1 MIFAALPLE
10 DCEGATLAHSLKT
23 PALRLRKGTVLTRAH
38 LDTLA
43 EAGIGELTVAR
54 LDADDV
60 KEDRAAAL
68 IAEAVAGPG
77 VQVERAFT
85 GRANIFAKEP
95 GLLVVERAEID
106 RLNRIDPA
114 ITLATLEAYTPVEA
128 GRMVATVKIIPY
140 AVAGSLVAKASAHG
154 PEGLLRLAPFKPMK
168 VALVSTRLP
177 SLKESTI
184 DKTVTVTAERL
195 NPADATVLAD
205 IRIPHEAK
213 AVADALNE
221 AREAGADLIIIFGAS
236 ANVDRGDVVPAGLE
250 SAGGRVEHFGMPVD
264 PGNLLVLGHL
274 GSIPVIGAPGCAR
287 SPAENGFDWVLR
299 RTLAGLPVTAHDLT
313 GLGVGGLLME
323 IVSRPQPREGGPAQ
337 AEPGVRQ
344 APRIAILVL
353 AAGRS
358 TRMGGPNKLLATI
371 DGEPLVR
378 IATRHALEAEPS
390 AVTVVTGHMQDAVA
404 DALCGLDVHLVH
416 NEDHAQ
422 GLSTSLKVGIAA
434 LPEDTDA
441 VLVMLA
447 DMPRITPEIIQL
459 LMAAYDPAHDGL
471 IVVPTAAGKKGNPVL
486 WSSRYF
492 PQLLEIHGDV
502 GARHLIGANPQAVVE
517 VEIGE
522 AARLDLDTPQA
533 LEAAGGRITPGT
545 RDAR

>member
-1 MIFAALPLE
+1 MIFATLALAE
-10 DCEGATLAHSLKT
+10 CAGAVLAHSLKT
-23 PALRLRKGTVLTRAH
+23 PALRLRKGTELTRDH

-43 EAGIGELTVAR
+43 KAGVTELTVAR
-54 LDADDV
+54 LDEDDV

-85 GRANIFAKEP
+85 GRANIFANKA
-95 GLLVVERAEID
+95 GLLVVDREEID

-114 ITLATLEAYTPVEA
+114 ITLATLEAYAPVEA

-140 AVAGSLVAKASAHG
+140 AVAGGLVAKASAHG
-154 PEGLLRLAPFKPMK
+154 PDGLLRLAPYKPMR

-184 DKTVTVTAERL
+184 DKTVAVMVERL
-195 NPADATVLAD
+195 APAGARLLAD
-205 IRIPHEAK
+205 LRIAHEAE
-213 AVADALNE
+213 ALAE
-221 AREAGADLIIIFGAS
+221 ALQKAREAGAELIIVFGAS
-236 ANVDRGDVVPAGLE
+236 ANVDRGDVVPDGIE
-250 SAGGRVEHFGMPVD
+250 KAGGRVEHFGMPVD

-323 IVSRPQPREGGPAQ
+323 IVSRPQPREGGQ
-337 AEPGVRQ
+337 LEEERGMKKS
-344 APRIAILVL
+344 PRIAVLIL

-371 DGEPLVR
+371 EGEPLVR
-378 IATRHALEAEPS
+378 IAARHALEAAPAS
-390 AVTVVTGHMQDAVA
+390 VTVVTGHMQDAVA
-404 DALCGLDVHLVH
+404 DALCGLDLRLVH
-416 NEDHAQ
+416 NDDHAQ
-422 GLSTSLKVGIAA
+422 GLSTSLRAGIAA

-447 DMPRITPEIIQL
+447 DMPDITPDIVRR
-459 LMAAYDPAHDGL
+459 LMSTYDPAHEGL
-471 IVVPTAAGKKGNPVL
+471 IVVPTAQGKQGNPVL
-486 WSSRYF
+486 WSNRFF
-492 PQLLEIHGDV
+492 PQLMDIRGDV

-517 VEIGE
+517 VEIGD

-533 LEAAGGRITPGT
+533 LAAAGGTLMTGGHDT
-545 RDAR
+545 